1 VETYK
6 GVWSSGRHCYVV
18 AGVGI
23 NDGAVFAVE
32 AQRALGH
39 EEGFVVH
46 FVPLLQWLDG
56 RGFWGMNWVLA
67 EWDGGGE
74 GQNVLLSIDP
84 DQRKTGSSSYMWW
97 WARSSGRD
105 GEFGGADAVV

>member
-1 VETYK
+1 VGTYK
-6 GVWSSGRHCYVV
+6 GVWSSGRHRHVV
-18 AGVGI
+18 AGVGV

-56 RGFWGMNWVLA
+56 RGLGD
-67 EWDGGGE
+67 E
-74 GQNVLLSIDP
+74 
-84 DQRKTGSSSYMWW
+84 
-97 WARSSGRD
+97 SGLGR
-105 GEFGGADAVV
+105 VRR